1 MFRTLIA
8 RFWADEDG
16 AVIATEYLM
25 LGSIVAA
32 GSTTGL
38 VAMRDAMVSEY
49 QDFGESVK
57 DIRKT
62 YGVTLPKKQS
72 HALPTTH
79 DYAPIVVGGFED
91 DRPTT
96 PAYRAQYAG
105 VSP

>member
-1 MFRTLIA
+1 MFKSLIA
-8 RFWADEDG
+8 QFWADEAG

-49 QDFGESVK
+49 QEFGDSVK
-57 DIRKT
+57 DIRKA
-62 YGVTLPKKQS
+62 YGVNLPKSKARPITS
-72 HALPTTH
+72 TYDPTPLTGDGFTDH
-79 DYAPIVVGGFED
+79 HFAPVY
-91 DRPTT
+91 P
-96 PAYRAQYAG
+96 QYAS